1 MLYPLGSQSAYGNL
15 ITNYDYLLFT
25 MAKKNSTKIE
35 SPIEGNIMSVKGLSN
50 GMLCSKYS

>member
-1 MLYPLGSQSAYGNL
+1 MLYPLGSQSTYGNL